1 MAEPVL
7 LYISRL
13 HGEPTS
19 GNSLTVSH
27 IDMFDPAQELKLFRV
42 KRIHIKAAYCAFF
55 PALFLLLWSSFARVY
70 YTHTHVYKT
79 LTFMQPPQS

>member
-1 MAEPVL
+1 MAEPAL
-7 LYISRL
+7 LHISRL

-19 GNSLTVSH
+19 GNSLTVGH

-42 KRIHIKAAYCAFF
+42 KRIRLKGAYCAFY
-55 PALFLLLWSSFARVY
+55 PALFLLCGVVLLEFI
-70 YTHTHVYKT
+70 THTHVYKT